1 MEGSLTLGFIA
12 VVCALAWHELVRKYS
27 LAVISSVITTMLLS
41 QVAVYIQLGYVDPYF
56 GNAMLISGLAA
67 LVISAII
74 GLPFLMLRKMRMK

>member
-12 VVCALAWHELVRKYS
+12 LVSALAWHELVRKYS
-27 LAVISSVITTMLLS
+27 LAVVSSVITTILLS

-56 GNAMLISGLAA
+56 DNAMLISGLAA
-67 LVISAII
+67 LGMSAII